1 MIESE
6 RTGIDPVTKRVLIA
20 LSILAAAIIFSL
32 IIGNLLGLL
41 ALFFVSILFA
51 IFLRSLA
58 EFINQRTKLPYVP
71 ALILVIIALV
81 AVLALGIWGLSTP
94 LWSQFDQLGDTLP
107 RSFLYLREE
116 ISQYEW
122 GEHLFTQLTSFDD
135 LIANRILLIDRV
147 TTIFT
152 NTIGFL
158 VSFLVV
164 AFLGV
169 YLAVN
174 PDLYTDG
181 LLRLIPIHRRERIR
195 EVFIAMRKTLQ
206 WWLIGRALSMI
217 ALGLLVTFGL
227 WIMQVP
233 LAPALGI
240 LAALLDFVPHFGPV
254 IATIPAILI
263 ALTQSPLKAL
273 AVLIFF
279 IIIQQVESFVI
290 TPFFQQKTTSLPPG
304 LAIIAQVLLVF
315 LLGPLG
321 LLIASPL
328 AAVLLVAVRMLYVED
343 VLGDRISNT

>member
-1 MIESE
+1 MIESD
-6 RTGIDPVTKRVLIA
+6 RVDTVTRRVLIA
-20 LSILAAAIIFSL
+20 LSILAVALIFSL

-51 IFLRSLA
+51 IFLRSMA
-58 EFINQRTKLPYVP
+58 EFITRKTKLSYIP
-71 ALILVIIALV
+71 ALILVMIAL
-81 AVLALGIWGLSTP
+81 AAMLSLGIWGLSTP
-94 LWSQFDQLGDTLP
+94 LWSQFEQLGDTLP
-107 RSFLYLREE
+107 RSFIYLREE
-116 ISQYEW
+116 LSQYEW
-122 GEHLFTQLTSFDD
+122 GDQLFAQLTSFDD

-164 AFLGV
+164 TFLGV

-174 PDLYTDG
+174 PTMYTDG

-195 EVFIAMRKTLQ
+195 EVIIAVKRTLQ

-217 ALGLLVTFGL
+217 ALGFLVTFGL

-240 LAALLDFVPHFGPV
+240 LAAFLDFVPHFGPL
-254 IATIPAILI
+254 IATIPAVLI

-279 IIIQQVESFVI
+279 IVVQQVESFLI
-290 TPFFQQKTTSLPPG
+290 TPFIQQKTTSLPPG
-304 LAIIAQVLLVF
+304 LAIVAQVLLVF

-328 AAVLLVAVRMLYVED
+328 AVALLVVVRMLYVED
-343 VLGDRISNT
+343 ILGDKITNT